1 MSNDITSKDQALS
14 QIVTLARAHDVS
26 LDEIGAHLTKG
37 ALKDKSGS
45 WLSRVLGYLGA
56 AFIFGGLALF
66 ITMIWDDLNS
76 PARVIITYG
85 PGIVAFILGILVLKD
100 ERYEKAST
108 PLFLKSAVLLPTGM
122 FVFLHEY
129 VGGNDSQLAVII
141 VFGVLALQFTTLFFK
156 ERGTVLLFFAYLF
169 FYISIGAFLDKMHI
183 PRDLIGFIMGISIIT
198 FSLYLDKTPHRII
211 CPFWYVI
218 GFCTYLAAVSNMMFD
233 LNIHGEIIG
242 ITISLTVMLLGW
254 HFKKTDHNVLAP
266 TFYIIGSIGFLYSL
280 FDLVKNTPFLD
291 LSFLAVAVSMMIM
304 SVQINNRAL
313 LIISTIAVIGF
324 LGYFTDEYFADVT
337 GWPIALI
344 IFGFFLISVS
354 HYALKLGRRIS
365 SPS

>member
-1 MSNDITSKDQALS
+1 MIEEFGITINDIKALQKQGKDS
-14 QIVTLARAHDVS
+14 
-26 LDEIGAHLTKG
+26 TKEAG
-37 ALKDKSGS
+37 
-45 WLSRVLGYLGA
+45 WLNKILGYLGA
-56 AFIFGGLALF
+56 TFIFGGLCLLIA
-66 ITMIWDDLNS
+66 MIWGDLGS
-76 PARVIITYG
+76 AARVLLSYG
-85 PGIVAFILGILVLKD
+85 SGLCAFVSGYVFTKD
-100 ERYEKAST
+100 DRYKNLSF
-108 PLFLKSAVLLPTGM
+108 PFYLISALLLPFGM

-141 VFGVLALQFTTLFFK
+141 VFGILALQFTALFFK

-183 PRDLIGFIMGISIIT
+183 PRDLIGFIMGVSIIT

-304 SVQINNRAL
+304 SVQIKNRAL